1 MSTVAQIRAQIKAKL
16 AAIAGIGQVHDYE
29 RYSKLESNF
38 QTLYRTEVSAG
49 AFRILGWNFY
59 RDATA
64 ESDLNNGEVRRLHS
78 WRLTGF
84 MGLEDADATGKL
96 FDDLVETVALAFRSD
111 RTLGGT
117 VLDIKDMDQSFGESG
132 IQVEAIEPVMFA
144 GVLCHRARLRLIT
157 ETTEPSS

>member
-16 AAIAGIGQVHDYE
+16 AAVAGIGKVHDYE
-29 RYSKLESNF
+29 RYSKLESDF
-38 QTLYRTEVSAG
+38 LSLYKTEVSAG
-49 AFRILGWNFY
+49 VFRILGWNFY
-59 RDATA
+59 RDATS

-78 WRLTGF
+78 WRVTGF
-84 MGLEDADATGKL
+84 MGIEDAEATGKL
-96 FDDLVETVALAFRSD
+96 FDDLVETVATAFRTD

-132 IQVEAIEPVMFA
+132 IQIEAIEPVMFA